1 MQIYGF
7 HKTTLLDYPEHIAA
21 TVFTGGCNFR
31 CPFCHNGELVLDPG
45 AQPSITEEEVLSY
58 LKKRREI
65 LQGVCV
71 TGGEPT
77 LQKDLKDFLGKIKE
91 LGYLVKLDTNGY
103 RPGVLWDLLQN
114 GLVDYVAMD
123 LKASRKNYA
132 TAAGLKTMDLSR
144 IEESIGIL
152 KSSGIPYEFRTTVVK
167 GIHRVEEFENIGRWI
182 AGCPVY
188 YLQNYEENENCL
200 YRIQQTAENAG
211 NGNRDR
217 FEAFSREE
225 LEQMAELAGKH
236 VGNIALRGVE

>member
-1 MQIYGF
+1 MQIHGF

-45 AQPSITEEEVLSY
+45 CQPLIPEEEVLSY
-58 LKKRREI
+58 LKKRQGI

-77 LQKDLKDFLGKIKE
+77 LQKDLKAFLQKIKE
-91 LGYLVKLDTNGY
+91 LGYPVKLDTNGY
-103 RPGVLWDLLQN
+103 MPGVLWDLLQN

-123 LKASRKNYA
+123 IKAARDNYA
-132 TAAGLKTMDLSR
+132 TATGLAHMDLSR
-144 IEESIGIL
+144 IEESVGIL

-167 GIHRVEEFENIGRWI
+167 GIHRVEEFEEIGRWI

-200 YRIQQTAENAG
+200 YRMIQTAENAG
-211 NGNRDR
+211 DGNHAR

-225 LEQMAELAGKH
+225 LEQMMELAGKY
-236 VGNIALRGVE
+236 VGKVTLRGVE